1 MKEMLKIN
9 ITNYLNWEDGNA
21 NIDNTYSDHELLAMM
36 AYTFNFN
43 ILDVYNWFDLMEYDE
58 GYLLEIV
65 LEDLKDLK
73 NVFLNEV
80 ATEKH
85 FRYLVD
91 YLVK

>member
-1 MKEMLKIN
+1 MNELLKLN
-9 ITNYLNWEDGNA
+9 IMNYLNWEDSNA

-36 AYTFNFN
+36 TYTFNFN
-43 ILDVYNWFDLMEYDE
+43 ILDIYNWFDLMEYDE
-58 GYLLEIV
+58 EYLLEIV

-80 ATEKH
+80 TTEKH